1 MRILI
6 QPTDPTAGAHLVGDQ
21 VRRAL
26 DVLSRAHI
34 KTEGGGTI
42 TGHDGIT
49 GIIMISDDADASDAI
64 AALANAGIK
73 ASTG

>member
-6 QPTDPTAGAHLVGDQ
+6 RPADLNATTHLVGDE